1 MHIAEKL
8 NHVEWNKFMSSYN
21 VLIAFT
27 LQKHIK
33 RNKFMKFVIKF
44 RYTVQMVVG
53 QHNIEKEKKTLV
65 ISWTD
70 LGKLLVN
77 WKH

>member
-33 RNKFMKFVIKF
+33 RNKCMKFVMKF
-44 RYTVQMVVG
+44 RYAVQMVVG
-53 QHNIEKEKKTLV
+53 QHNTEKEKTFM
-65 ISWTD
+65 IWTD